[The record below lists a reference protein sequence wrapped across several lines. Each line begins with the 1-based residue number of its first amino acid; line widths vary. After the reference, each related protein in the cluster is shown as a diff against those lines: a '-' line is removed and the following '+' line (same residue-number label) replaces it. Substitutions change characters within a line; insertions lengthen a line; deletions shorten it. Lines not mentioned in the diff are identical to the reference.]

1 MKSILRINNLTKRFG
16 KLTAVNNLSLEVNE
30 GNVYGILGPNGSGKT
45 TALGMILEVISPTS
59 GTYEWFSSEPYKES
73 RKKIG
78 SILESPAFYPYLSA
92 VRNLEIVAR
101 IKGKGRNNIDQ
112 VLKQVNLYDRRN
124 DPYKIYSLGMKQRL
138 SIASALLSD
147 PPVMILDEPT
157 NGLDPQGIA
166 EVREL
171 VRNVASKG
179 KTILFASHMLD
190 EVQKVCSHFA
200 VLNYGKKIYDGTV
213 EDTMNQN
220 QKIELASD
228 NMDALRSVINEFRSL
243 KSLEETGDMYTVRLE
258 DGIGSGEL
266 NRFLIEKGIVLTHL
280 TQKKSSLE
288 QKFLN
293 ILKESND

>member
-1 MKSILRINNLTKRFG
+1 MKRILRIDNLTKRFG

-45 TALGMILEVISPTS
+45 TALGMVLEVISPTS
-59 GTYEWFSSEPYKES
+59 GTYEWFNSEPNKES

-78 SILESPAFYPYLSA
+78 SILETPAFYPYLSA
-92 VRNLEIVAR
+92 VKNLEIVAT
-101 IKGKGRNNIDQ
+101 IKGKGKANIDP
-112 VLKQVNLYDRRN
+112 VLKQVNLYDRRD
-124 DPYKIYSLGMKQRL
+124 DPYKTYSLGMKQRL

-171 VRNVASKG
+171 IITVASHG
-179 KTILFASHMLD
+179 KTILFASHMLE
-190 EVQKVCSHFA
+190 EVQKVCTHFA
-200 VLNYGKKIYDGTV
+200 VLNFGQKIYDGSV
-213 EDTMNQN
+213 EEAMNQD

-228 NMDALRSVINEFRSL
+228 NMDALKTAINEFKNL
-243 KSLEETGDMYTVRLE
+243 KKLEESGGVYTVRLE

-266 NRFLIEKGIVLTHL
+266 NKFLIEKGIVLTHL
-280 TQKKSSLE
+280 AYKKSSLE
-288 QKFLN
+288 QKFLK
-293 ILKESND
+293 ILEETDD